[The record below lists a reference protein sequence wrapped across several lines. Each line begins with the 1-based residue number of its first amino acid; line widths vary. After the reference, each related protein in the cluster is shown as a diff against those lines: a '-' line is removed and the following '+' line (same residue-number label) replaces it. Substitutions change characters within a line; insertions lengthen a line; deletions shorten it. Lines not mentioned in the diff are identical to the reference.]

1 MDINMLCVFFMWCT
15 IINVG
20 LLIFMSLIFTFASVT
35 FAGEWMYRLHS
46 KLFPM
51 PRETFNVVIYSFL
64 GLYKIALIM
73 FNLVP
78 FVALLIM
85 K

>member
-15 IINVG
+15 IINYG
-20 LLIFMSLIFTFASVT
+20 LLILMSLILIS
-35 FAGEWMYRLHS
+35 AGEWIYRIHS
-46 KLFPM
+46 KWFPM
-51 PRETFNVVIYSFL
+51 SKETFNVVIYSFL
-64 GLYKIALIM
+64 GVYKMGVII

>member
-15 IINVG
+15 IINAG
-20 LLIFMSLIFTFASVT
+20 LLILMSLILA
-35 FAGEWMYRLHS
+35 FAGDWIYRLHA

-73 FNLVP
+73 FNLAP
-78 FVALLIM
+78 YVALLIM

>member
-1 MDINMLCVFFMWCT
+1 MDIHLLCIFFMWCT
-15 IINVG
+15 IINAAI
-20 LLIFMSLIFTFASVT
+20 LILMSLILA
-35 FAGEWMYRLHS
+35 FAGNWIYRLHA

-51 PRETFNVVIYSFL
+51 PPGTFNTVIYSFL
-64 GLYKIALIM
+64 GLYKIVFLV

>member
-1 MDINMLCVFFMWCT
+1 MDIHMLCVFFMWCT
-15 IINVG
+15 IINAG
-20 LLIFMSLIFTFASVT
+20 LLILMSLILA
-35 FAGEWMYRLHS
+35 FAGDWIYRLHT

-73 FNLVP
+73 FNLAP
-78 FVALLIM
+78 YLALLIM

>member
-1 MDINMLCVFFMWCT
+1 MLYVFFMWCT
-15 IINVG
+15 IINYG
-20 LLIFMSLIFTFASVT
+20 LLILMSLILIS
-35 FAGEWMYRLHS
+35 AGDWIHRLHS
-46 KLFPM
+46 KWFPM
-51 PRETFNVVIYSFL
+51 PKETFNVVIYSFL
-64 GLYKIALIM
+64 GVYKIGVII